1 MDNRSDGL
9 WQGGPWEQPARP
21 FSPPPAV
28 VIPPQKYRP
37 PRPPQRRH
45 SGRIGFLIAL
55 ALIVSLTALAVL
67 FNGGL
72 APRSADPVPS
82 GSDPGYSSWEQE
94 EDLSAPPSIPQAE
107 TGTGVILSITP
118 PSGEALTYTPV
129 YDKPAPSIAALTAY
143 SAGMVSTGTGIVLT
157 ADGYIVTNAHIIAGA
172 EQVNVTL
179 SDDSLWSAQLVG
191 FEPLEDL
198 AVLKI
203 DASGLTPAQFGD
215 DTLLR
220 SGDPVSAI
228 GNPMGYRSTITPG
241 IVSALDQPVSVEG
254 TTMYLLQTS
263 AAINYGSSGGALLN
277 DRGQVVGVTTI
288 KIVADDG
295 SAEGLGFAIPTTRVK
310 QVVDRLIAGA
320 PVTRPSLGIIVRRGQ
335 GENGGLVVEEVD
347 PDSDCHRQGIQPQD
361 IIVAANGQQV
371 QTFADLERIKRTLD
385 VGDSLLLEV
394 LRGGEHL
401 EFTVTLMDQDD
412 F

>member
-118 PSGEALTYTPV
+118 PSGEALTYTQV
-129 YDKPAPSIAALTAY
+129 YEKAAPSIAALTAY

-191 FEPLEDL
+191 FEPLDAVRRL
-198 AVLKI
+198 AVAA
-203 DASGLTPAQFGD
+203 DACLA
-215 DTLLR
+215 
-220 SGDPVSAI
+220 
-228 GNPMGYRSTITPG
+228 
-241 IVSALDQPVSVEG
+241 
-254 TTMYLLQTS
+254 
-263 AAINYGSSGGALLN
+263 GGW
-277 DRGQVVGVTTI
+277 
-288 KIVADDG
+288 
-295 SAEGLGFAIPTTRVK
+295 F
-310 QVVDRLIAGA
+310 
-320 PVTRPSLGIIVRRGQ
+320 RP
-335 GENGGLVVEEVD
+335 D
-347 PDSDCHRQGIQPQD
+347 
-361 IIVAANGQQV
+361 
-371 QTFADLERIKRTLD
+371 
-385 VGDSLLLEV
+385 
-394 LRGGEHL
+394 
-401 EFTVTLMDQDD
+401 
-412 F
+412 

>member
-1 MDNRSDGL
+1 MGSGRAAPGS
-9 WQGGPWEQPARP
+9 EQPARP

-118 PSGEALTYTPV
+118 PSGEALTYTQV
-129 YDKPAPSIAALTAY
+129 YEKAAPSIAALTAY

>member
-1 MDNRSDGL
+1 MALAGRPL
-9 WQGGPWEQPARP
+9 EQPARP

-118 PSGEALTYTPV
+118 PSGEALTYTQV
-129 YDKPAPSIAALTAY
+129 YEKAAPSIAALTAY

-172 EQVNVTL
+172 RTGQRHPL
-179 SDDSLWSAQLVG
+179 RRLALVRPVG
-191 FEPLEDL
+191 
-198 AVLKI
+198 
-203 DASGLTPAQFGD
+203 GLRAFG
-215 DTLLR
+215 
-220 SGDPVSAI
+220 G
-228 GNPMGYRSTITPG
+228 
-241 IVSALDQPVSVEG
+241 
-254 TTMYLLQTS
+254 
-263 AAINYGSSGGALLN
+263 SGGAE
-277 DRGQVVGVTTI
+277 DR
-288 KIVADDG
+288 
-295 SAEGLGFAIPTTRVK
+295 
-310 QVVDRLIAGA
+310 RL
-320 PVTRPSLGIIVRRGQ
+320 RPHPRPIWR
-335 GENGGLVVEEVD
+335 
-347 PDSDCHRQGIQPQD
+347 
-361 IIVAANGQQV
+361 
-371 QTFADLERIKRTLD
+371 
-385 VGDSLLLEV
+385 
-394 LRGGEHL
+394 
-401 EFTVTLMDQDD
+401 
-412 F
+412 